1 MLSKVIIKIVGET
14 PHLTSETLLG
24 RRKELG
30 LSQSE
35 LGRLI
40 GMSRFTIS
48 KMERGIYPI
57 SRTVELSLKYI
68 ISIQEALL
76 NSPGYESHPKA
87 KNKDESINVINQ
99 GNKQKGNNKKKKR
112 R

>member
-1 MLSKVIIKIVGET
+1 MLSKVITKIVGET

-24 RRKELG
+24 HRKELG

-87 KNKDESINVINQ
+87 KNENIINQ
-99 GNKQKGNNKKKKR
+99 GYNKKGTNKKKKR